1 MIDYVY
7 KPQVKLRIFNWY
19 NLQTQLFIVRTGFFL
34 PISLKICEELMCSVL
49 KSNIYLGD

>member
-1 MIDYVY
+1 MTDMIDYVY

-34 PISLKICEELMCSVL
+34 PISLKNM
-49 KSNIYLGD
+49 